1 MREYIGLV
9 PPSRGRRVT
18 PGRGR
23 TPGGDGRATQGSWA
37 RPARSPPAS
46 RSPWHRR
53 TGRHV
58 VPGRVSSRWLAGALS
73 LGRLPITGC
82 RRPVLLVAVLGPA
95 HHASCQCGTPI
106 GPSPALQA
114 FGTET
119 GIELAC
125 SSRTKG
131 GAAWAPEQG
140 TLTVTA
146 ARRSAARTLSADELL
161 WVFGPGPGESVPGTR
176 SSLEPVP
183 AHDRRGSP
191 PVDTQWPYVPGR
203 VPRAGRSR

>member
-9 PPSRGRRVT
+9 PPSRGRCVT

-23 TPGGDGRATQGSWA
+23 TPGGDGQATQGSWA
-37 RPARSPPAS
+37 RPAH
-46 RSPWHRR
+46 HRR
-53 TGRHV
+53 V
-58 VPGRVSSRWLAGALS
+58 DPPGTDARAGTSYQGESRAGGSRGAVS

-140 TLTVTA
+140 TLTVMV
-146 ARRSAARTLSADELL
+146 ARRSR
-161 WVFGPGPGESVPGTR
+161 
-176 SSLEPVP
+176 
-183 AHDRRGSP
+183 
-191 PVDTQWPYVPGR
+191 PGR
-203 VPRAGRSR
+203 HEPGHSVRVA